1 MRFQFELPDGN
12 VIGGNTYTQV
22 VQAMASM
29 KLGETHS
36 RAGYRRET
44 ARRSME
50 MYQAKIDPTTDETF
64 VKSMVDEQL
73 LVVVP

>member
-1 MRFQFELPDGN
+1 MRFQYELPDGN
-12 VIGGNTYTQV
+12 VIGGNTYAEV
-22 VQAMASM
+22 VRAMASM
-29 KLGETHS
+29 KLGEVHS
-36 RAGYRRET
+36 QDGYRRET

-64 VKSMVDEQL
+64 VKTMVEEQL